1 LNNYIN
7 LEIFGPVDDIFKTKS
22 PNKGHFEEMELF
34 ISAIKGETDWPIP
47 LWQQI
52 QASRIALTV
61 EEQIMGE

>member
-1 LNNYIN
+1 
-7 LEIFGPVDDIFKTKS
+7 LEFVGGASQVIRSENVE
-22 PNKGHFEEMELF
+22 KGHFEELEAFVGVL
-34 ISAIKGETDWPIP
+34 KNGGEWPIP